1 MVGTLANAPAC
12 AASGVGGVEHHRV
25 MKPTTGKHWV
35 SLAAKTHNPSSTMAG
50 LDASDNIL
58 GPIEGA
64 AELFFLTSPFIG

>member
-1 MVGTLANAPAC
+1 
-12 AASGVGGVEHHRV
+12 

-35 SLAAKTHNPSSTMAG
+35 SLAAKTHNPSSTVAG

-64 AELFFLTSPFIG
+64 AELFFLTSPFIGPTYCFEKCYGELLGNKFSG

>member
-1 MVGTLANAPAC
+1 
-12 AASGVGGVEHHRV
+12 